1 MAAARLG
8 YLAAVGETAETDR
21 SIELDGRRLAWRTV
35 GQGPPLLL
43 VNGYAATATDW
54 DPRFLATL
62 SDSFEVICPDH
73 RGVGGSELGE
83 LRGMLTVDALAADLE
98 VVLGMLELERL
109 PVVGWSLGGFVAQAL
124 TTRAPDRVEAL
135 VLLSTDPGGAGAA
148 LPATDVWERL
158 TDHTGAPREQAARL
172 ISLLFPPPVAAE
184 IDRDFGDVVAE
195 VRAGLSP
202 TALRAQEGAM
212 DIWHAANPPPTPAEP
227 PPVLIAH
234 GSEDVVIPFRNAE
247 AVAAR
252 WPGSRVESFEGGGHA
267 FMAQDPVRI
276 ADLIS
281 SFLRG

>member
-1 MAAARLG
+1 M
-8 YLAAVGETAETDR
+8 GETAATTR

-73 RGVGGSELGE
+73 RGVGGSALGD

-109 PVVGWSLGGFVAQAL
+109 PIVGWSLGGFVAQAL
-124 TTRAPDRVEAL
+124 ATRAPDRVEAL
-135 VLLSTDPGGAGAA
+135 ALLSTDPGGAAA
-148 LPATDVWERL
+148 TLPAADVWERL

-172 ISLLFPPPVAAE
+172 IWLLFPPPVAAE
-184 IDRDFGDVVAE
+184 IERDFGDVVAE
-195 VRAGLSP
+195 ARAGLSP
-202 TALRAQEGAM
+202 AALRAQEGAI
-212 DIWHAANPPPTPAEP
+212 DIWHAANPPPTPADP
-227 PPVLIAH
+227 PPVLVAH
-234 GSEDVVIPFRNAE
+234 GSEDVVIPFGNAE
-247 AVAAR
+247 ALAAH
-252 WPGSRVESFEGGGHA
+252 WPGCRVERFEGGGHG
-267 FMAQDPVRI
+267 FMAQEPERL
-276 ADLIS
+276 ADLIA